1 MRFRLSDLRGSG
13 LDRAIDH
20 FESQGFFII
29 EGVDEAVTRHFKPLL
44 AERMMVSEAELEGIL
59 DPMSPPMILPVEIRQ
74 RLSRI
79 TSTPELQQ
87 TLLGSL
93 EAVFRRLLGPFVHV
107 SSTFH
112 GQFKGGEVKPVD
124 HGGYDPNAQYLEVQG
139 QYLIH
144 QDFAGAA
151 IPTSPCGVTLW
162 TPLNSCPDWNLRLY
176 PGSHRFG
183 LLCQEWMKLDDPR
196 LASFGAPLD
205 VQAQV
210 GTAVVFNSLLLHSSS
225 NPGFRRRVS
234 CDIRFFPLCGFLPST
249 VHVLGSNPLAELR
262 QNLERVQGPTLREAA
277 LETAAFLG
285 LARTVESCPPYS
297 ILNWGNFVLAAVQG
311 HPDQALEH
319 LTRFVNTERGIDGVE
334 AYSSKFHNRPIHR
347 STLEGL
353 LQRLKGIDPR
363 APEIEALER
372 QVGTLAVSAA

>member
-1 MRFRLSDLRGSG
+1 MRFRLADLQGSG
-13 LDRAIDH
+13 LDRAAEH
-20 FESQGFFII
+20 FETHGYFMI
-29 EGVDEAVTRHFKPLL
+29 EEVGDAVTRHFKPLL
-44 AERMMVSEAELEGIL
+44 AERMKVTEGELDGIL

-79 TSTPELQQ
+79 TSTPELQAA
-87 TLLGSL
+87 LLTSL
-93 EAVFRRLLGPFVHV
+93 DGLFRRLLGPFVHV

-176 PGSHRFG
+176 PGSHRHG
-183 LLCQEWMKLDDPR
+183 LLCQEWMKLEDPR
-196 LASFGAPLD
+196 LAGFGAPLD
-205 VQAQV
+205 VKAEV

-249 VHVLGSNPLAELR
+249 VQVLGNQPLAELR
-262 QNLERVQGPTLREAA
+262 RGLERAQGPTLRAPFVEA
-277 LETAAFLG
+277 AAFLG
-285 LARTVESCPPYS
+285 LTRDPEHCPPHS
-297 ILNWGNFVLAAVQG
+297 ILNWANFVQATVRGDADAALG
-311 HPDQALEH
+311 H
-319 LTRFVNTERGIDGVE
+319 LTRFVNLERGIDGVE
-334 AYSSKFHNRPIHR
+334 AYSSKFHNRPVHR

-353 LQRLKGIDPR
+353 LERLKALDPT
-363 APEIEALER
+363 APEVAALER
-372 QVGTLAVSAA
+372 QVGTLAAQPA